1 MEVWKSIICD
11 SDSCISKMF
20 TPENMKATDN
30 SLNEKALRKYKIY
43 PDVDTEEV
51 TQFTCPRCGKVT
63 TWGITRR
70 AIAKKLYEKYQNV

>member
-1 MEVWKSIICD
+1 MEPWKAIICD
-11 SDSCISKMF
+11 SDQCMSEMF
-20 TPENMKATDN
+20 VPDNMRAEDN
-30 SLNEKALRKYKIY
+30 SLNTEALERYKIY

-70 AIAKKLYEKYQNV
+70 NIARQLHERYQ